1 MRRLEELLR
10 QMCQAAKAIGNT
22 ELENKFAEGNDN
34 NNYYD
39 NYNNYFKDKIE
50 NSWLTFYE
58 DVWHNHWS
66 SYSTCVQ
73 GFKKVEK
80 FCLTL
85 DMSFTNDYEMC
96 NLSFATILFQELS
109 K

>member
-34 NNYYD
+34 NNYY
-39 NYNNYFKDKIE
+39 NFKDKIE
-50 NSWLTFYE
+50 NTIMINFLW
-58 DVWHNHWS
+58 
-66 SYSTCVQ
+66 
-73 GFKKVEK
+73 G
-80 FCLTL
+80 CL
-85 DMSFTNDYEMC
+85 
-96 NLSFATILFQELS
+96 